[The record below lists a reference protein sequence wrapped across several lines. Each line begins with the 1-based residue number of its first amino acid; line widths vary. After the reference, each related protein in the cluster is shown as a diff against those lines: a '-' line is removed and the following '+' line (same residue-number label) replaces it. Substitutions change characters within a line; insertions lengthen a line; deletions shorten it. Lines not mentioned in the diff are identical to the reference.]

1 MSGFLGFCFGQILGY
16 LDGVLIIATLQQC
29 HEQQKNTTSYIGS
42 LDYSC
47 ICMYMYV
54 EKCMSTW
61 AHGIGGLLA
70 NTVY

>member
-1 MSGFLGFCFGQILGY
+1 MPRAAKKY
-16 LDGVLIIATLQQC
+16 YTV
-29 HEQQKNTTSYIGS
+29 GS

-61 AHGIGGLLA
+61 ARGIGGLLA
-70 NTVY
+70 NTINAQSRGKRVASP